1 MIRKHKL
8 KLSTEEKELLD
19 TCIDY
24 YNNVYPTNKL
34 VHDLS
39 NFPHTL
45 TNVIQFLYKFQNIY
59 LKRSK
64 KEDFNRSSV
73 QLINKPM
80 NLEKALQLVKL
91 PSFKSDKMI
100 TLSTHKIDKS
110 SLQPHELDLLDTI
123 EDYYKGYCPKQVMI
137 KKLQN
142 YSYNL
147 QPIIHYLHQT

>member
-1 MIRKHKL
+1 MCKYKL

-19 TCIDY
+19 KCIDY

-59 LKRSK
+59 VTRSK
-64 KEDFNRSSV
+64 KEDFNESSV
-73 QLINKPM
+73 QII
-80 NLEKALQLVKL
+80 NLEKALQMVKL
-91 PSFKSDKMI
+91 PSFKSNKMI

-110 SLQPHELDLLDTI
+110 SLQSHELDLLDTI

-147 QPIIHYLHQT
+147 QQIIRYLYQT